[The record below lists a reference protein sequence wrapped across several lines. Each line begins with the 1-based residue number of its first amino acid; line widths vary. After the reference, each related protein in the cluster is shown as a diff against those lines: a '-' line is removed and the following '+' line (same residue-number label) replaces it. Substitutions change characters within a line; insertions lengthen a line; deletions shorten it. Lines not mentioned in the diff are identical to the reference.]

1 MRPLSFSIVNHPP
14 TTILTSRID
23 YVEFNPEAETTIIM
37 AHGWPSLWSTWSKQI
52 EEFKVCNPRLSPHP
66 GPYPLAPRFSPRIT
80 HAALSALDDYHLLV
94 PDLRGFGSS
103 THPDDVQ
110 SSGTMYDIA
119 GDLVCILQHAGVRE
133 AICLGHDWGAQV
145 CYEAARIRPD
155 VFKAVIGLVI
165 PVCHFPFIPHYLA
178 HPPSR

>member
-1 MRPLSFSIVNHPP
+1 M
-14 TTILTSRID
+14 
-23 YVEFNPEAETTIIM
+23 
-37 AHGWPSLWSTWSKQI
+37 
-52 EEFKVCNPRLSPHP
+52 
-66 GPYPLAPRFSPRIT
+66 
-80 HAALSALDDYHLLV
+80 

-165 PVCHFPFIPHYLA
+165 PVCHFPFIPPSLA
-178 HPPSR
+178 HPPPFALVHSLRRRFHPYSPNDQSLPRSLLPTLF

>member
-1 MRPLSFSIVNHPP
+1 MVGLVFGVLGRSRLKSSRYVP
-14 TTILTSRID
+14 TFRT
-23 YVEFNPEAETTIIM
+23 
-37 AHGWPSLWSTWSKQI
+37 
-52 EEFKVCNPRLSPHP
+52 LSPRSH
-66 GPYPLAPRFSPRIT
+66 GIT
-80 HAALSALDDYHLLV
+80 HVQDEYHLIA

-119 GDLVCILQHAGVRE
+119 GDLVCILQHANVKE

-165 PVCHFPFIPHYLA
+165 PASHFRLFTFLVHSLTLA
-178 HPPSR
+178 FSTFPPPALSCP